1 MYEVSAEWMKA
12 CGKGDEA
19 KVFRVIRSYEA
30 GGWPFVVL
38 DEGEGREWIVMAAW
52 RGRYV

>member
-12 CGKGDEA
+12 CGKGDQA
-19 KVFRVIRSYEA
+19 KVFRVIRSYEL
-30 GGWPFVVL
+30 GGWVFADL
-38 DEGEGREWIVMAAW
+38 DDDGRVWTVMTAW